1 MRLEK
6 LTHVPVIT
14 LDGPSGTGKG
24 TLCHRLAAAL
34 GWHVLDSGV
43 LYRALGLLAEKRGL
57 AFDALNALN
66 GLVDLA
72 HALPIVFDKEGIV
85 LDGVRVGDELRTEA
99 CGGRASKLA
108 AIPEVRAALLE
119 RQRAFAQKPGLVTD
133 GRDMGT
139 VVFPAAALKI
149 YLDASSEERAR
160 RRYLQLKASGKSVNL
175 AQVVGELAKRDARD
189 MAREHAPLMAAND
202 AITVDTTGRSV
213 EEVFDQL
220 LLLAHERGLTSF

>member
-1 MRLEK
+1 MNLEK
-6 LTHVPVIT
+6 VMYVPVIT

-24 TLCHRLAAAL
+24 TLCHRLAEAL
-34 GWHVLDSGV
+34 NWHVLDSGV
-43 LYRALGLLAEKRGL
+43 LYRALGLLAETRGL
-57 AFDALNALN
+57 AFDALDAL
-66 GLVDLA
+66 VELA
-72 HALPIVFDKEGIV
+72 HTLPIIFDKEGIV
-85 LDGVRVGDELRTEA
+85 LDGVRVGHELRTEA
-99 CGGRASKLA
+99 CGGRASQLA

-220 LLLAHERGLTSF
+220 LLLARERGLTLLS